1 MMKYC
6 QPLFLIFFLASIVH
20 KMMKD
25 DGIMTI
31 LYNHSPVV
39 MATLACQSTLVSP
52 RLAVHAWQ
60 SSSNGTYSCFISAC
74 TNHCVSASNTFR
86 TI

>member
-6 QPLFLIFFLASIVH
+6 QPLLLIFFLANIVH

-31 LYNHSPVV
+31 LYKQTGTLAWQSTLGSPVV
-39 MATLACQSTLVSP
+39 TAS
-52 RLAVHAWQ
+52 
-60 SSSNGTYSCFISAC
+60 TYSCF
-74 TNHCVSASNTFR
+74 TFLH
-86 TI
+86 T

>member
-6 QPLFLIFFLASIVH
+6 QPLFLIFFLANIDH

-25 DGIMTI
+25 DGLMTI
-31 LYNHSPVV
+31 LYNCSPVV
-39 MATLACQSTLVSP
+39 MATLAWQSTLGSPVVMLVRIAVSF
-52 RLAVHAWQ
+52 LHAQ
-60 SSSNGTYSCFISAC
+60 
-74 TNHCVSASNTFR
+74 TNHCVSASNTFC